1 MNKKIYCLT
10 LGMIITLTTTVF
22 GHKEVKH
29 TKKHSTDHS
38 DKVSEQKWTEGI
50 VRRIDSAEE
59 KITIK
64 HGEIKNIGMPPMTMT
79 FQVKDSV
86 LLHDLKL
93 RDEIRFQVTDLG
105 EGEFRVEALEIIKPY
120 SKDNHSQKI
129 ISSKSEE
136 IKNVS
141 SQSDIKEKE
150 NLINESHKV
159 MEGSSEDELKK
170 PPHND
175 HFAVQKID
183 KPDLLSAWVG
193 LDAFPTLHPLVVHL
207 PVVLLPFALLLL
219 TLELISRQKKR
230 QLPVIISAIGGTLG
244 ALLASYLLHPHVESM
259 SKEAFEVLEAHDLFA
274 YMTTGFASS
283 ACIFL
288 LARFFRWNNKD
299 RKWWTILSFILLL
312 SSSLSVAATGH
323 LGATLSHVH
332 EVEISKMDH

>member
-86 LLHDLKL
+86 LLQDLKI

-105 EGEFRVEALEIIKPY
+105 DGEFRVEALEIIKPY

-129 ISSKSEE
+129 NSSKSEE
-136 IKNVS
+136 IKNVF

-159 MEGSSEDELKK
+159 MEGSSENELKIRRDEFK
-170 PPHND
+170 QNPKMKGNN
-175 HFAVQKID
+175 AKRGY
-183 KPDLLSAWVG
+183 AW
-193 LDAFPTLHPLVVHL
+193 LY
-207 PVVLLPFALLLL
+207 
-219 TLELISRQKKR
+219 QN
-230 QLPVIISAIGGTLG
+230 
-244 ALLASYLLHPHVESM
+244 HVMQADEGCDFDFLK
-259 SKEAFEVLEAHDLFA
+259 SK
-274 YMTTGFASS
+274 
-283 ACIFL
+283 
-288 LARFFRWNNKD
+288 
-299 RKWWTILSFILLL
+299 
-312 SSSLSVAATGH
+312 
-323 LGATLSHVH
+323 
-332 EVEISKMDH
+332 